1 MEKKGYEHLGGAESP
16 STKKESS
23 NLSSKPKL
31 LPFML
36 WQTGSRIAK
45 VGCKRKSA
53 ALQKA
58 GENLML
64 SSLLAFRTAYNT
76 VNG

>member
-23 NLSSKPKL
+23 NFSKPKL

-53 ALQKA
+53 ALQKE

-64 SSLLAFRTAYNT
+64 SSLLAFWTAYNT